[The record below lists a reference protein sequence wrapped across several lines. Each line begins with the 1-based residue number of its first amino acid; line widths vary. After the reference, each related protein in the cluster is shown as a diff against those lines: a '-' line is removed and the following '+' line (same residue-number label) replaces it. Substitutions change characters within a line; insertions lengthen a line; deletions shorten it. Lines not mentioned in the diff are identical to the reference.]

1 MLIALFGATGGTG
14 RCVLDEGLARGHAF
28 RCLVRRPE
36 ALDPAAHTDEAAR
49 LTVVA
54 GDTADESAIAATLEG
69 CEAVLLTLGN
79 ANRKPNTEL
88 SDGTARI
95 VKAMQAR
102 GLRRLVAITSL
113 GCGDSLDQVPGF
125 IFRELIVKR
134 LAREIWADKNRQ
146 EAVIRV
152 SGLDWTLLRP
162 GGLTHAEARDWRAL
176 PASAPL
182 DKATRMIPRA
192 AVARAMIDCLED
204 EALVGETVTLV
215 AG

>member
-1 MLIALFGATGGTG
+1 MIIALFGATGGTG
-14 RCVLDEGLARGHAF
+14 RRVLEEGLARGHAF
-28 RCLVRRPE
+28 RCLVRRP
-36 ALDPAAHTDEAAR
+36 ATLDRAAYTETAER
-49 LTVVA
+49 LVVVA
-54 GDTADESAIAATLEG
+54 GDTADDSAIAATLAG
-69 CEAVLLTLGN
+69 CDAVLITLGN

-88 SDGTARI
+88 SDGTDRI
-95 VKAMQAR
+95 VKAMQAC

-113 GCGDSLDQVPGF
+113 GCGDSLAQVPGF
-125 IFRELIVKR
+125 VFRELIVKR

-146 EAVIRV
+146 EAVIRA

-162 GGLTHAEARDWRAL
+162 GGLTKADTHDWRAL

-204 EALVGETVTLV
+204 AALVGETVTLV
-215 AG
+215 AA